1 LPALPAA
8 VVLDRKTRMLYD
20 ERHIFINGESFR
32 AAGRDATLARRLA
45 DRRCLDARSVA
56 GMSDEAG
63 EWLAAW
69 LRAGWCA
76 SADELIDED
85 VT

>member
-1 LPALPAA
+1 MLPVA

-20 ERHIFINGESFR
+20 ERHVFINGESFR

-45 DRRCLDARSVA
+45 DRRRLDARSVA
-56 GMSDEAG
+56 GMSAEASQR
-63 EWLAAW
+63 LAEW

-76 SADELIDED
+76 GADEPSDED